1 MIDTA
6 KIANIKIT
14 EFDLEMDPALKS
26 DLSSAISSHNILAI
40 GESHGVKENANIYYY
55 FFKEFG
61 FNTIALEYPL
71 SIQSALTH
79 FIDKNVLSDSLLNR
93 PVGDGRFNL
102 EYLALLRRLHKER
115 MLKNLFCFD
124 SATSTKTWN
133 ERDASYAK
141 NFLNNYNPKN
151 KTLLIAGNWHTKK
164 ETFTSEYET
173 GELVPMCKIISDKIG
188 DFPEIKI
195 IYHSGSLYN
204 FEIKQLDNGEIFEN
218 HLEKINN
225 MNYLLHVKKATPIT
239 LW

>member
-1 MIDTA
+1 MIDIT
-6 KIANIKIT
+6 KIDSIKIT
-14 EFDLEMDPALKS
+14 EFDLEMCSELKA
-26 DLSSAISSHNILAI
+26 DILSAIEGHNLLAI

-71 SIQSALTH
+71 NIQSALIH
-79 FIDKNVLSDSLLNR
+79 FIDKNVLSDSLVNR

-102 EYLALLRRLHKER
+102 EYLALLKRLHKER

-133 ERDASYAK
+133 ERDALYAE
-141 NFLNNYNPKN
+141 NFLNKYNPKN

-164 ETFTSEYET
+164 EPFTSEYEP
-173 GELVPMCKIISDKIG
+173 GELVPMCKILSDKIG

-195 IYHSGSLYN
+195 VYHSGSLYN
-204 FEIKQLDNGEIFEN
+204 FEIKRLDSGEIFED

-225 MNYLLHVKKATPIT
+225 MNYLLHVKTATPIT